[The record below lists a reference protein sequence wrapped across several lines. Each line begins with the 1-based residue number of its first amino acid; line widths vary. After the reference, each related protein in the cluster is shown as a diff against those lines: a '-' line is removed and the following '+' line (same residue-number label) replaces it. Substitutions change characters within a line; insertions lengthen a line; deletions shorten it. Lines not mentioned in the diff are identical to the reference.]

1 MAALVRRR
9 GHGGR
14 SLPGDG
20 ARILLV
26 SSDAGELLRYRAI
39 LEKLGCNVRV
49 GLSFARGMRCL
60 ADEPFDLI
68 FLDQGSRKFEG
79 LDVLACAMDTDP
91 ELRVLVT
98 ARCYDAGCCFKAIS
112 CGALDYLE
120 APLTAPQISGLVEM
134 FVPRPSN
141 KH

>member
-1 MAALVRRR
+1 MQRTR
-9 GHGGR
+9 GAVLCPRNEVPCGR
-14 SLPGDG
+14 T
-20 ARILLV
+20 
-26 SSDAGELLRYRAI
+26 LR
-39 LEKLGCNVRV
+39 L
-49 GLSFARGMRCL
+49 
-60 ADEPFDLI
+60 D
-68 FLDQGSRKFEG
+68 FLDQGSSKFES

-112 CGALDYLE
+112 SGALDYLE
-120 APLTAPQISGLVEM
+120 APLTAPQISGLVDM